1 MTAAPEANELAAFAT
16 EDFDDGYSKA
26 LGPAYFSARR
36 KAKEFMAAFE
46 AEHFEPMV
54 QKFTDQFYD
63 AARSEFEN
71 YLLSNTEDNLQ
82 SHIWRVVD
90 GTVDALLGGNAW
102 ALERYVLG
110 DRYDARATRAE
121 VAKLVPAELQD
132 IRVAELEA
140 KVAELTAD
148 LDRLRNRD
156 RY

>member
-1 MTAAPEANELAAFAT
+1 MEPAAITDPAFLP
-16 EDFDDGYSKA
+16 EDFDDGYSRS
-26 LGPAYFSARR
+26 LGPAYFAARR

-54 QKFTDQFYD
+54 KKFTDQFYD
-63 AARSEFEN
+63 DARSEFEN
-71 YLLSNTEDNLQ
+71 YLLSNIEDNLQ
-82 SHIWRVVD
+82 THIWRAVD
-90 GTVDALLGGNAW
+90 GTVDALLGGNEW

-110 DRYDARATRAE
+110 DRYDAKATRAE

-148 LDRLRNRD
+148 LERIRNRE